1 MKKTV
6 GILAHVDAGKTTFS
20 ERVLYTANA
29 IRTLGRVD
37 HQNAFLDAHPLE
49 KQRGITIF
57 SGMAQLQLDGD
68 DIIWLDTPGHVDF
81 STEMERAVSVM
92 DHAILVVSCAEGV
105 QSHTETVWKLLDS
118 YRIPVF
124 IFLNKIDR
132 AGADPAR
139 VIRQLQQRL
148 SNDIVDTGPDRWIR
162 CRRGV
167 SPPGTRRS

>member
-20 ERVLYTANA
+20 ERALYSLGA

-68 DIIWLDTPGHVDF
+68 ELIWLDTPGHVDF

-92 DHAILVVSCAEGV
+92 DHAILIVSCAEGV
-105 QSHTETVWKLLDS
+105 QSHTETVWRILAS
-118 YRIPVF
+118 YGVPTF
-124 IFLNKIDR
+124 IFLNKVDR
-132 AGADPAR
+132 AGADPDR
-139 VIRQLQQRL
+139 VIRQLQKRL
-148 SNDIVDTGPDRWIR
+148 SGDIVDMRA
-162 CRRGV
+162 
-167 SPPGTRRS
+167 